1 MQLFGEVKASSE
13 TQGNALHAD
22 LIAYLKPAIKRKH
35 NDNFMALADSYLS
48 RFYDDIEVLILLALV
63 EKTDDTLS
71 QQQRCRELLS
81 FYQLLESIDLS
92 RPAYQ
97 LREAVVYIE
106 LGEGI
111 MARNL
116 LLPLED
122 DIKLGDRASALLA
135 IIARQSKDTGVDGLL
150 GMNVLQIFSL

>member
-1 MQLFGEVKASSE
+1 
-13 TQGNALHAD
+13 
-22 LIAYLKPAIKRKH
+22 
-35 NDNFMALADSYLS
+35 MALADSYLS